1 MGINS
6 SGNGSLSFG
15 YTGDMNIM
23 DFMENID
30 TLKTY
35 VTFLEENDVVDILP
49 TRFDV
54 DKTIEPFSID
64 LDDTQSFYLRD
75 RDYDLIM
82 CVKGIAYDTR
92 CRAYFGIKEE
102 PSFLAEHV
110 LLKSVVLLEVH
121 DDSTDRIYYERQEAG
136 CVTGDTT

>member
-1 MGINS
+1 MGIND

-15 YTGDMNIM
+15 YTDDMNIM
-23 DFMENID
+23 DMMENIEP
-30 TLKTY
+30 LKRY
-35 VTFLEENDVVDILP
+35 VTFLEENDVVDIDDQ
-49 TRFDV
+49 FMADQ
-54 DKTIEPFSID
+54 IFEID

-75 RDYDLIM
+75 SDYKLIM

-92 CRAYFGIKEE
+92 CRAYFAQKTTD
-102 PSFLAEHV
+102 PSLDREI
-110 LLKSVVLLEVH
+110 VLLEVQ

>member
-1 MGINS
+1 MIS
-6 SGNGSLSFG
+6 ASGNGSLSFG

-30 TLKTY
+30 TLKRY
-35 VTFLEENDVVDILP
+35 VTFLEENDVVDI
-49 TRFDV
+49 D
-54 DKTIEPFSID
+54 DPFLADQSLEID
-64 LDDTQSFYLRD
+64 LDDTQSFFMRSD
-75 RDYDLIM
+75 DYKLIM

-102 PSFLAEHV
+102 PSFLAKHV
-110 LLKSVVLLEVH
+110 LMKSVVLLEVH

-136 CVTGDTT
+136 CITGDTT

>member
-1 MGINS
+1 MGINP

-23 DFMENID
+23 DFMESID

-35 VTFLEENDVVDILP
+35 VTFLEENESVDIDDTFMANQSL
-49 TRFDV
+49 
-54 DKTIEPFSID
+54 EID
-64 LDDTQSFYLRD
+64 LDDTQSFYVRD
-75 RDYDLIM
+75 RDYKLIM

-92 CRAYFGIKEE
+92 CRAYFAQNIEGE
-102 PSFLAEHV
+102 
-110 LLKSVVLLEVH
+110 VVLLEVH

-136 CVTGDTT
+136 CITGDTT